1 MKTWTNI
8 AIATSL
14 MVDTRLGVRLL
25 PTNKVLK
32 EQILNTIDESKDIC
46 VDEST
51 GSQLDEVECVK
62 LLMKDILKE

>member
-14 MVDTRLGVRLL
+14 MVDTRLGVKLL

-32 EQILNTIDESKDIC
+32 EQILDTIDESKDIC
-46 VDEST
+46 VDENT
-51 GSQLDEVECVK
+51 GLQLDEEECVK